1 MIKNII
7 FDLGNVIIKGTH
19 SSIIKQYA
27 KNEEEKIFIEEK
39 FLNSPEWNL
48 LDTGKITN
56 DEAIIEIQ
64 KRNDKKFNN
73 LIEVALHEWY
83 KKLTV
88 NEDIVDIAKQLRTQN
103 FNIYVLSNMA
113 EATYLYIKNID
124 FFKLCDGIVIS
135 AYENI
140 KKPDKKIFEILLN
153 RFNIKANESL
163 FIDDDDT
170 NRSYIT
176 ANELGILG
184 RRVEPNSAKDIIKL
198 LNEFDIKLL

>member
-1 MIKNII
+1 MVNLKDNYC
-7 FDLGNVIIKGTH
+7 FNVMKRT
-19 SSIIKQYA
+19 KEMY
-27 KNEEEKIFIEEK
+27 EKIISAHEDKKESVIETHGWD
-39 FLNSPEWNL
+39 SPE
-48 LDTGKITN
+48 
-56 DEAIIEIQ
+56 
-64 KRNDKKFNN
+64 
-73 LIEVALHEWY
+73 VHEWY